1 MRPMR
6 RFLHN
11 RPSPAM
17 VVALIAL
24 FVALGGSGYAAVQI
38 NGKVLKNGSVPGKKL
53 KRNSVTGKQVKEST
67 LGSVPQARN
76 ATSASTAANAAD
88 AAKLGGLDRG
98 DFVRRGCTPE
108 TGQIKGKVTVTASP
122 TFSSSFVEVP
132 GYNCSGQSIE
142 ARRLSMGR
150 YEIRFNGNPTDAAVM
165 TTRETGVSTHETGV
179 FPEAAGSF
187 QANTVT
193 QNPAPAFVDVSFTF
207 IAL

>member
-1 MRPMR
+1 
-6 RFLHN
+6 
-11 RPSPAM
+11 M

-24 FVALGGSGYAAVQI
+24 FVALGGSGYAAVQF
-38 NGKVLKNGSVPGKKL
+38 KKNSIPGKAL
-53 KRNSVTGKQVKEST
+53 KRNSVTGKQVKESSLKT
-67 LGSVPQARN
+67 VPQARS
-76 ATSASTAANAAD
+76 ATQLGGQSAGDFLPKNGTAVNSQ
-88 AAKLGGLDRG
+88 KLGNLSRTS
-98 DFVRRGCTPE
+98 FVRRECDVE
-108 TGQIKGKVTVTASP
+108 TGQIKGKVTITASA

-142 ARRLSMGR
+142 VRRLSMGR
-150 YEIRFNGNPTDAAVM
+150 YEIRFNGNPTDEAVM